1 MITTTTSAAVKASY
15 DIVPLPASVSMQK
28 GEPFMLSSATRIVYT
43 GSDEAMKRNAKFL
56 ADYLTQTTGI
66 KLSTNAASG
75 KAQKN
80 AITLCTDSK
89 MGEEAYRISVDK
101 KGIVITGGSAK
112 GMFYGIQTLRKSVP
126 VGKTDNI
133 ELSAVRIADQPRFGY
148 RGMML
153 DCSRH
158 FFTVDFIKKYLDL
171 MAMHNMNV
179 FHWHLT
185 DDQGWRIEIKKYPR
199 LTSVGS
205 KRSGTIVGFNSM
217 VDDQREYGG
226 FYTQD
231 QAREIVEYARQRYIT
246 IIPEIDMPGHMK
258 AALAAYPELGCTGGP
273 YEVGH
278 RWGIYLDVLCLGNEK
293 IYAFCEDVLK
303 ELYRR

>member
-43 GSDEAMKRNAKFL
+43 GSDEAIKRNAKFL
-56 ADYLTQTTGI
+56 ADYLAQTTDI

-80 AITLCTDSK
+80 TITLCTDSK
-89 MGEEAYRISVDK
+89 MDEEAYRISVDK

-112 GMFYGIQTLRKSVP
+112 GVFYGIQTLRKSMP

-199 LTSVGS
+199 LTSIGS
-205 KRSGTIVGFNSM
+205 SDSTRWWTT
-217 VDDQREYGG
+217 REN
-226 FYTQD
+226 TAD
-231 QAREIVEYARQRYIT
+231 STLRI
-246 IIPEIDMPGHMK
+246 K
-258 AALAAYPELGCTGGP
+258 LA
-273 YEVGH
+273 
-278 RWGIYLDVLCLGNEK
+278 K
-293 IYAFCEDVLK
+293 
-303 ELYRR
+303 

>member
-1 MITTTTSAAVKASY
+1 
-15 DIVPLPASVSMQK
+15 
-28 GEPFMLSSATRIVYT
+28 
-43 GSDEAMKRNAKFL
+43 
-56 ADYLTQTTGI
+56 
-66 KLSTNAASG
+66 
-75 KAQKN
+75 
-80 AITLCTDSK
+80 
-89 MGEEAYRISVDK
+89 
-101 KGIVITGGSAK
+101 
-112 GMFYGIQTLRKSVP
+112 
-126 VGKTDNI
+126 
-133 ELSAVRIADQPRFGY
+133 
-148 RGMML
+148 MML

-199 LTSVGS
+199 LTSIGS

-217 VDDQREYGG
+217 VDDQREYSG

-246 IIPEIDMPGHMK
+246 VIPEIDMPGHMK

-303 ELYRR
+303 ELSDIFHPNLSISEATKRLQSVGQNVRNARQWLRSTD